1 MSEKKDLWK
10 YDDEYLTTCSLKEI
24 IVIINDLEEF
34 IISQRFASLEE
45 EMGLVVLTET
55 ISELYNNVSNIRN
68 RVLNDAFL
76 DPLPRNWKNQKENIL
91 AKLFSALGV
100 IQQYR
105 EYYRVIW
112 ISSNDGLKKVEE
124 LKTRVDTLVHDYDA
138 KKDELEI
145 KINELDSTTKYSL
158 KKQEGIQKELHN
170 TVKGKIAQIDTIAN
184 KTLDELQSTEGK
196 MVSHVLTLM
205 GVFTSVIAIILSV
218 IITTSSWLNNAS
230 SSSAIIAFTIPN
242 LVTLVAVISV
252 VLLIYLYQKSMYPPA
267 VRDGDKPQKAPT
279 IISVILLLV
288 ILLIT
293 IFMATLAYRT
303 VRSDPHVR
311 YVISESEYV
320 VNEEQDSNTLEMH
333 KYIEFVFEGKSYKF
347 AYDESYFHD
356 SNLYYCPAHK
366 TLE

>member
-1 MSEKKDLWK
+1 MSEKKDLWE
-10 YDDEYLTTCSLKEI
+10 YDDEYLMQCPLKEI
-24 IVIINDLEEF
+24 IIVINDLEEF
-34 IISQRFASLEE
+34 IISPRLASLEK
-45 EMGLVVLTET
+45 EMGLVLLTET
-55 ISELYNNVSNIRN
+55 ISELYNKVSNIRS

-76 DPLPRNWKNQKENIL
+76 DLPQRNWKTKKEHLLSN
-91 AKLFSALGV
+91 LFSALGV

-105 EYYRVIW
+105 EYYRLIW
-112 ISSNDGLKKVEE
+112 KLSNDGLKKVDNLQTKVDE
-124 LKTRVDTLVHDYDA
+124 LIHDYDD
-138 KKDELEI
+138 KKEELEE
-145 KINELDSTTKYSL
+145 KINELETTTQYSL
-158 KKQEGIQKELHN
+158 AKQGSIQKELHN

-196 MVSHVLTLM
+196 VVSHVLTLM

-252 VLLIYLYQKSMYPPA
+252 VLLIYLYQKSMYPPV
-267 VRDGDKPQKAPT
+267 VREGDKPQKAPT

-293 IFMATLAYRT
+293 IFMGTLAYRT

-311 YVISESEYV
+311 HVISESEYV

-333 KYIEFVFEGKSYKF
+333 KYIEFVFEGESYKYI
-347 AYDESYFHD
+347 YDESYFHD
-356 SNLYYCPAHK
+356 LNLYFCPLHK
-366 TLE
+366 ELE